1 MSLPKIIPACVS
13 FQIGKTSTRGVKSES
28 TLGIESAQ
36 DTKSESNHRGI
47 ESEFARGIELDSAR
61 GTESESDRQGVE
73 AESARG
79 IEFES
84 A

>member
-1 MSLPKIIPACVS
+1 VPAS
-13 FQIGKTSTRGVKSES
+13 TTKSNNQTQIERRDLRRDIKSES

-36 DTKSESNHRGI
+36 DTKSESDRRGI

-61 GTESESDRQGVE
+61 GTESESERQGVE
-73 AESARG
+73 SESAQG